1 MVAVKLVKIVVL
13 SANQLDEE
21 EFEEEVLAGI
31 VTDKATPGEGEG
43 T

>member
-21 EFEEEVLAGI
+21 EFGEEVLVGI